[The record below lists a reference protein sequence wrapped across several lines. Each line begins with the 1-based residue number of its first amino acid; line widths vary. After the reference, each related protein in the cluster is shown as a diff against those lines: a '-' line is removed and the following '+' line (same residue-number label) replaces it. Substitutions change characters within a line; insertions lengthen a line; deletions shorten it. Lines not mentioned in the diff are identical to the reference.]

1 MNVYDPHSY
10 NGYLSSSKK
19 GLNWDSNPA
28 LFDAG
33 AVLYQLTFQANSEL
47 VVMWVNDKPVDDGYR
62 SLEMILI
69 HKIYVFE
76 LWITNIFDP
85 HSYYHYFSRARKIQA
100 STGNQTQNE
109 MKLIH

>member
-19 GLNWDSNPA
+19 GQNGDSNPA

-33 AVLYQLTFQANSEL
+33 AVLYQLTWSEL

-69 HKIYVFE
+69 HTV
-76 LWITNIFDP
+76 
-85 HSYYHYFSRARKIQA
+85 
-100 STGNQTQNE
+100 
-109 MKLIH
+109 LIHL